1 MSRAFADREAR
12 RVRAGQRRGTGG
24 FTLIELLIAA
34 TLLAVLALLSWR
46 GLDTVLT
53 SRNRIAKA
61 SDELRFLT
69 IAFAQMDEDLRKSW
83 PVRLLKL
90 PAPSIAFSVSGEQ
103 ASTTLELLREST
115 GALEPT
121 KIQRVAWRLRG
132 DVLERGFGPLVVS
145 SAAPSMQPAGAN
157 AETQGGGLI
166 WQPVL
171 GGVSALRMQGW
182 VQGQGWVVA
191 EALAGQLNAA
201 AAAAAAP
208 PAGAPNGALSGALS
222 GATSGAAGGAIPA
235 AGAAPAPVAAPVA
248 MVTGLQVVV
257 VRSNGQT
264 LERVFPVKD

>member
-1 MSRAFADREAR
+1 MSRRLAERDAR
-12 RVRAGQRRGTGG
+12 RLRAGKRQGLRG

-53 SRNRIAKA
+53 SRDRIAKA

-145 SAAPSMQPAGAN
+145 SAAPAMKPAGGD
-157 AETQGGGLI
+157 AEAAGGGLV

-171 GGVSALRMQGW
+171 GGVSALKMQGW

-191 EALAGQLNAA
+191 EALAGQLKAA

-208 PAGAPNGALSGALS
+208 PAGAPSGAPPAS
-222 GATSGAAGGAIPA
+222 G
-235 AGAAPAPVAAPVA
+235 GAAPPGAAPPAAPVA

-257 VRSNGQT
+257 VRSDGKV

>member
-1 MSRAFADREAR
+1 MSGSFADRDPR
-12 RVRAGQRRGTGG
+12 RVRAGRRRGLRG

-53 SRNRIAKA
+53 SRDRIAKA

-69 IAFAQMDEDLRKSW
+69 IAFAQLDEDLRKSW

-90 PAPSIAFSVSGEQ
+90 PVPSIAFSVSGEQ
-103 ASTTLELLREST
+103 ATTTLELLREST

-145 SAAPSMQPAGAN
+145 SASPSAKPAGGDAD
-157 AETQGGGLI
+157 AAGGGLV

-171 GGVSALRMQGW
+171 GGVSGLKMQGW

-191 EALAGQLNAA
+191 EALAGQLKAA
-201 AAAAAAP
+201 AAEAAP
-208 PAGAPNGALSGALS
+208 PAGGQSGAPSAS
-222 GATSGAAGGAIPA
+222 GGTAPP
-235 AGAAPAPVAAPVA
+235 GAAPPPPPVA

-257 VRSNGQT
+257 VRSDGKV
-264 LERVFPVKD
+264 LERIFPVKD

>member
-1 MSRAFADREAR
+1 MSGSFSDRDVR
-12 RVRAGQRRGTGG
+12 RVRAGRRRGLRG

-53 SRNRIAKA
+53 SRDRIAKA

-69 IAFAQMDEDLRKSW
+69 IAFAQLDEDLRKSW

-90 PAPSIAFSVSGEQ
+90 PVPSIAFSVSGEQ

-115 GALEPT
+115 GPLEPT

-145 SAAPSMQPAGAN
+145 SAAPSARPVGGDTDAA
-157 AETQGGGLI
+157 GGGLV

-171 GGVSALRMQGW
+171 GGVAGLRMQGW
-182 VQGQGWVVA
+182 VPGQGWVMA
-191 EALAGQLNAA
+191 EALAGQLKAA
-201 AAAAAAP
+201 AAATAAQPGAQSGALPSSGGGVPPGAAP
-208 PAGAPNGALSGALS
+208 PS
-222 GATSGAAGGAIPA
+222 
-235 AGAAPAPVAAPVA
+235 APVA
-248 MVTGLQVVV
+248 MVTGLQLVV
-257 VRSNGQT
+257 VRSDGKV
-264 LERVFPVKD
+264 LERIFPVKD

>member
-1 MSRAFADREAR
+1 MSRFYADREAR
-12 RVRAGQRRGTGG
+12 RVRTSRRTGQGPRG

-53 SRNRIAKA
+53 SRDRIAKA

-103 ASTTLELLREST
+103 AATTLELLREST

-145 SAAPSMQPAGAN
+145 SAAPSMKPAGGD
-157 AETQGGGLI
+157 AEAAGGLV

-191 EALAGQLNAA
+191 EALAGQLR

-208 PAGAPNGALSGALS
+208 PAGASGGTPPAS
-222 GATSGAAGGAIPA
+222 GGAPPA
-235 AGAAPAPVAAPVA
+235 APPPAAPVA
-248 MVTGLQVVV
+248 MVTGLSVVV
-257 VRSNGQT
+257 VRSDGKV

>member
-90 PAPSIAFSVSGEQ
+90 PA
-103 ASTTLELLREST
+103 
-115 GALEPT
+115 
-121 KIQRVAWRLRG
+121 K
-132 DVLERGFGPLVVS
+132 
-145 SAAPSMQPAGAN
+145 
-157 AETQGGGLI
+157 
-166 WQPVL
+166 
-171 GGVSALRMQGW
+171 
-182 VQGQGWVVA
+182 
-191 EALAGQLNAA
+191 
-201 AAAAAAP
+201 
-208 PAGAPNGALSGALS
+208 
-222 GATSGAAGGAIPA
+222 
-235 AGAAPAPVAAPVA
+235 
-248 MVTGLQVVV
+248 
-257 VRSNGQT
+257 
-264 LERVFPVKD
+264 

>member
-1 MSRAFADREAR
+1 MSRLFAGRDAR
-12 RVRAGQRRGTGG
+12 RVRAGKRRCLRG

-53 SRNRIAKA
+53 SRDRIAKA

-103 ASTTLELLREST
+103 AATTLELLREST
-115 GALEPT
+115 GALEAT

-145 SAAPSMQPAGAN
+145 SAAPSMKPAGGD
-157 AETQGGGLI
+157 AEAAGGLV

-191 EALAGQLNAA
+191 EALAGQLRAA

-208 PAGAPNGALSGALS
+208 PAGA
-222 GATSGAAGGAIPA
+222 GGAPPASGGGAPPPA
-235 AGAAPAPVAAPVA
+235 APPPAAPVA
-248 MVTGLQVVV
+248 MVTGLLIVV
-257 VRSNGQT
+257 VRSDGKV

>member
-1 MSRAFADREAR
+1 MSGAFADRDAR
-12 RVRAGQRRGTGG
+12 RVRAGQRRGPGG

-53 SRNRIAKA
+53 SRDRIAKA

-103 ASTTLELLREST
+103 ATTTLELLREST

-145 SAAPSMQPAGAN
+145 SAAPSARPSGGD
-157 AETQGGGLI
+157 AEAAGGLV

-191 EALAGQLNAA
+191 EALAGQLKAA

-208 PAGAPNGALSGALS
+208 PAGAPPAVGTGA
-222 GATSGAAGGAIPA
+222 PPP
-235 AGAAPAPVAAPVA
+235 AAPAAAPVA

-257 VRSNGQT
+257 VRSDGKV

>member
-1 MSRAFADREAR
+1 MIRPFADRDAR
-12 RVRAGQRRGTGG
+12 RARAGKRRGLRG

-53 SRNRIAKA
+53 SRDRIAKA

-90 PAPSIAFSVSGEQ
+90 PVPSIAFSVSGEQ

-145 SAAPSMQPAGAN
+145 SASPATKPVGGD
-157 AETQGGGLI
+157 AEAAAGGLV

-171 GGVSALRMQGW
+171 GGVSSLRMQGW

-191 EALAGQLNAA
+191 EALAGQLKAA
-201 AAAAAAP
+201 ASAAAAP
-208 PAGAPNGALSGALS
+208 PAGAPGGGAASGAP
-222 GATSGAAGGAIPA
+222 PA
-235 AGAAPAPVAAPVA
+235 AGAAPPPAAVPAPAPVA

-257 VRSNGQT
+257 VRSDGKV

>member
-1 MSRAFADREAR
+1 MSRFFADREAR
-12 RVRAGQRRGTGG
+12 RVRTSQRTSRRTGQGLRG

-53 SRNRIAKA
+53 SRDRIAKA

-69 IAFAQMDEDLRKSW
+69 VAFAQMDEDLRKSW

-103 ASTTLELLREST
+103 AATTLELLREST

-145 SAAPSMQPAGAN
+145 SAAPSMKPAGGD
-157 AETQGGGLI
+157 AEAAGGLV

-191 EALAGQLNAA
+191 EALAGQLRA

-208 PAGAPNGALSGALS
+208 PAGASGGTPPAS
-222 GATSGAAGGAIPA
+222 GGAPPA
-235 AGAAPAPVAAPVA
+235 APPPAAPVA
-248 MVTGLQVVV
+248 MVTGLLVVV
-257 VRSNGQT
+257 VRSDGKV

>member
-1 MSRAFADREAR
+1 MSRFYADREAR
-12 RVRAGQRRGTGG
+12 RVRTSRRTGQGPRG

-53 SRNRIAKA
+53 SRDRIAKA

-90 PAPSIAFSVSGEQ
+90 PAPSITFSVSGEQ
-103 ASTTLELLREST
+103 AATTLELLREST

-145 SAAPSMQPAGAN
+145 SAAPSMKPAGGD
-157 AETQGGGLI
+157 AEAAGGLV

-191 EALAGQLNAA
+191 EALAGQLR

-208 PAGAPNGALSGALS
+208 PAGASGGTPPAS
-222 GATSGAAGGAIPA
+222 GGAPPA
-235 AGAAPAPVAAPVA
+235 APPPAAPVA
-248 MVTGLQVVV
+248 MVTGLSVVV
-257 VRSNGQT
+257 VRSDGKV

>member
-1 MSRAFADREAR
+1 MIRSFADRDAR
-12 RVRAGQRRGTGG
+12 RARTGKRRGLRG

-53 SRNRIAKA
+53 SRDRIAKA

-69 IAFAQMDEDLRKSW
+69 IAFAQLDEDLRKSW

-90 PAPSIAFSVSGEQ
+90 PVPSIAFSVTGEQ

-145 SAAPSMQPAGAN
+145 SAAPATKPVGGD
-157 AETQGGGLI
+157 AEAAGGGLV

-191 EALAGQLNAA
+191 EALAGQLKS

-208 PAGAPNGALSGALS
+208 PAGAPGGAPSGAPP
-222 GATSGAAGGAIPA
+222 ATGAAPPP
-235 AGAAPAPVAAPVA
+235 GAAPASTVA

-257 VRSNGQT
+257 VRSDGKV

>member
-1 MSRAFADREAR
+1 MSRFFADREAR
-12 RVRAGQRRGTGG
+12 RVRTSQRTSRCTGQGLRG

-53 SRNRIAKA
+53 SRDRIAKA

-103 ASTTLELLREST
+103 AATTLELLREST

-145 SAAPSMQPAGAN
+145 SAAPSMKPAGGD
-157 AETQGGGLI
+157 AEAAGGLV

-191 EALAGQLNAA
+191 EALAGQLR

-208 PAGAPNGALSGALS
+208 PAGASGGTPPAS
-222 GATSGAAGGAIPA
+222 GGAPPA
-235 AGAAPAPVAAPVA
+235 APPPAAPVA
-248 MVTGLQVVV
+248 MVTGLSVVV
-257 VRSNGQT
+257 VRSDGKV

>member
-1 MSRAFADREAR
+1 LR
-12 RVRAGQRRGTGG
+12 G

-53 SRNRIAKA
+53 SRDRIAKA
-61 SDELRFLT
+61 SDELRLLT
-69 IAFAQMDEDLRKSW
+69 IASAQMDEDLRKSW

-90 PAPSIAFSVSGEQ
+90 PVPSIAFSVSGEQ

-145 SAAPSMQPAGAN
+145 SAAQSARPASGDPDA
-157 AETQGGGLI
+157 AAGGLV

-171 GGVSALRMQGW
+171 GGVSALKMQGW

-191 EALAGQLNAA
+191 EALAGQLKAA

-208 PAGAPNGALSGALS
+208 AGGQSGAP
-222 GATSGAAGGAIPA
+222 PA
-235 AGAAPAPVAAPVA
+235 AGTTPPPAAAPPPAPVA

-257 VRSNGQT
+257 VRSDGKV

>member
-1 MSRAFADREAR
+1 MSRPVAERDAR
-12 RVRAGQRRGTGG
+12 RVRAGRRRGLRG

-53 SRNRIAKA
+53 SRDRIAKA

-90 PAPSIAFSVSGEQ
+90 PVPSIAFSVSGEQ

-145 SAAPSMQPAGAN
+145 SAAQSARPASGDPDA
-157 AETQGGGLI
+157 AAGGLV

-171 GGVSALRMQGW
+171 GGVSALKMQGW

-191 EALAGQLNAA
+191 EALAGQLKAA
-201 AAAAAAP
+201 TAAAAAP
-208 PAGAPNGALSGALS
+208 AGGQSGAS
-222 GATSGAAGGAIPA
+222 PA
-235 AGAAPAPVAAPVA
+235 AGATPPPAAAPPPAPVA

-257 VRSNGQT
+257 VRNDGKV

>member
-1 MSRAFADREAR
+1 MSGSFADRDAR
-12 RVRAGQRRGTGG
+12 RVRAGRRRGLRG

-53 SRNRIAKA
+53 SRDRIAKA

-69 IAFAQMDEDLRKSW
+69 IAFAQLDEDLRKSW

-90 PAPSIAFSVSGEQ
+90 PVPSIAFSVSGEQ
-103 ASTTLELLREST
+103 ATTTLELLREST

-145 SAAPSMQPAGAN
+145 SASPSAKPAGGDAD
-157 AETQGGGLI
+157 AAGGGLV

-171 GGVSALRMQGW
+171 GGVSGLKMQGW

-191 EALAGQLNAA
+191 EALAGQLKA

-208 PAGAPNGALSGALS
+208 PAGGQSGAPSAS
-222 GATSGAAGGAIPA
+222 GGTAPP
-235 AGAAPAPVAAPVA
+235 GAAPQPPPVA

-257 VRSNGQT
+257 VRSDGKV
-264 LERVFPVKD
+264 LERIFSVKD